1 MERLEQREDKDDI
14 SCQIIMLHFRQQ
26 KISTKKKGTSARKL
40 KSLVLFWSE
49 LVWSGGGE

>member
-1 MERLEQREDKDDI
+1 LRVKPLPYN
-14 SCQIIMLHFRQQ
+14 FRQQ